1 MSEEINIKNAF
12 KKGQKLKN
20 ETYEI
25 MDEIGEGG
33 FGKVYLVRDIK
44 NNDMKYLVQFRF
56 IS

>member
-25 MDEIGEGG
+25 VDEIGEGG

-44 NNDMKYLVQFRF
+44 NDYMKYLV
-56 IS
+56 